1 MLPEKFADIDLS
13 ESNPISAIL
22 ESPEC
27 QRMVQVFAD
36 SPAIKNALV
45 SPDSQALLYSLI
57 RILRPATAVE
67 IGTYKASTTEAM
79 ARAIAD
85 NRFGKLHTVDPFGAA
100 TVPNII
106 RRWPRELQAVTN
118 VHLVDSMLFFAEM
131 QKNGERAD
139 LVFVDGNHD
148 YEFALFDIQ
157 CAARLLNPGGFL
169 VIDNIA
175 QPGPFF
181 AAQDFMRRG
190 AVQGWAE
197 CGSSLNR
204 YRQGEMFD
212 IHRTTTH
219 NTDFCILRAPQSI
232 SISDRPVTF
241 GDMPWEADN
250 SVLHMKLVNKAP
262 GKLFA
267 QFIMRIFENP
277 PREVTHSVTVDT
289 SYDTELDVPIDF
301 PSSSDRNARRTVETW
316 MTWEGEGDLR
326 LSEFPSIRAARKAR

>member
-1 MLPEKFADIDLS
+1 MLTEKFADIDLS
-13 ESNPISAIL
+13 ASNPISAIL
-22 ESPEC
+22 GSPEC
-27 QRMVQVFAD
+27 QRMVQFFAD

-57 RILRPATAVE
+57 RLLRPATAIE

-85 NRFGKLHTVDPFGAA
+85 NRFGTLHTVDPYGAA
-100 TVPNII
+100 TVPKII
-106 RRWPRELQAVTN
+106 GKWPAELRAVTN
-118 VHLVDSMLFFAEM
+118 VHLVNSMLFFADM
-131 QKNGERAD
+131 QKKGERAE
-139 LVFVDGNHD
+139 LIFVDGNHD

-157 CAARLLNPGGFL
+157 CAARLMNPGGFL

-181 AAQDFMRRG
+181 AAQEFMRRG

-197 CGSSLNR
+197 CGGSLNQ
-204 YRQGEMFD
+204 YRRGEMFD
-212 IHRTTTH
+212 RHRTTTH

-232 SISDRPVTF
+232 SISDLPVTF
-241 GDMPWEADN
+241 GDLPWRVEN
-250 SVLHMKLVNKAP
+250 SVLQLKLVSKAP

-277 PREVTHSVTVDT
+277 PRELIHSVTLDT

-301 PSSSDRNARRTVETW
+301 PSSSDPNARRAIETW

-326 LSEFPSIRAARKAR
+326 LSEFPSIR